1 MHKLQIV
8 GLGTGNLGDLS
19 YKAYTLINSEKPKFA
34 RTIRHPVLLENSF
47 KNLQA
52 FDEIFEQED
61 NLEKVYET
69 IKNRIDLALEKHGEI
84 IYIVPGSPYIG
95 DWITDSYM
103 SRVNDLVIEI
113 IDGPS
118 FVDKAIKMTGSQNA
132 RFNIIDGHK
141 VGKYDFDI
149 HSNNI
154 ICGVENQALASK
166 IKIELT
172 EIYPD
177 DMNVFFMDILK
188 NKREQISLFELDRQQ
203 NYDYS
208 TYIFVE
214 SIDITMLDMYNINDL
229 KNLMI
234 LLRGPDG
241 CPWDRKQTHMSLRE
255 CVIEEAYEVVDAI
268 ENDDLDNLVEEL
280 GDLLLQVVFHSQ
292 IAAEEGYFHFE
303 DVIAGICKKLYAR
316 HPHVFRDEH
325 ANDDT
330 EAKLNW
336 DEIKQ
341 KEKKVS
347 SYTERISNIPKSMSP
362 LSRGYK
368 IQSKVAE
375 VGFDWP
381 DASGAVLKVKEEIE
395 ELMEAYQTMDTE
407 RIEDE
412 LGDLIFAIINFARF
426 MKINPDIALSRANK
440 KFIRRFEFIE
450 KNSPKD
456 LKDMTLEE
464 MDYLWELSKRH

>member
-1 MHKLQIV
+1 MHKLYIV
-8 GLGTGNLGDLS
+8 GLGTGSLEDLN
-19 YKAYTLINSEKPKFA
+19 YKAFNLIKSEKPKYA
-34 RTIRHPVLLENSF
+34 RTIRHPVIMKNSF
-47 KNLQA
+47 ENLEA
-52 FDEIFEQED
+52 FDEIFEKEE
-61 NLEKVYET
+61 NLEQVYRK
-69 IKNRIDLALEKHGEI
+69 IKERIDCALAQYGEI
-84 IYIVPGSPYIG
+84 IYLVPGSPHIG
-95 DWITDSYM
+95 DKITESYL
-103 SRVNDLVIEI
+103 SGGNDISIELV
-113 IDGPS
+113 DGCS
-118 FVDKAIKMTGSQNA
+118 FIDKAIKMSGSQNA
-132 RFNIIDGHK
+132 GFNIIDGHMAD
-141 VGKYDFDI
+141 KYKFDI

-177 DMNVFFMDILK
+177 DTNVIFMDILR
-188 NKREQISLFELDRQQ
+188 NKREHISLFELDRQEY
-203 NYDYS
+203 YDYS

-229 KNLMI
+229 KNLMV

-255 CVIEEAYEVVDAI
+255 CVVEEAYEVVDAI
-268 ENDDLDNLVEEL
+268 EKDDVVNLVEEL

-292 IAAEEGYFHFE
+292 IAAEEGYFNFE
-303 DVIAGICKKLYAR
+303 DVTAGICKKLYTR
-316 HPHVFRDEH
+316 HPHVFLEEH
-325 ANDDT
+325 ANNET

-341 KEKKVS
+341 KEKNVS
-347 SYTERISNIPKSMSP
+347 SYTERIANIPKSMSS

-368 IQSKVAE
+368 IQSKAAE

-381 DASGAVLKVKEEIE
+381 DASGAVIKVKEEIE
-395 ELMEAYQTMDTE
+395 ELMEAYKTMDAE
-407 RIEDE
+407 KIEDE

-426 MKINPDIALSRANK
+426 MKINPDIALNKTNK

-450 KNSPKD
+450 KNSQKD

>member
-1 MHKLQIV
+1 MHKLHIV
-8 GLGTGNLGDLS
+8 GLGTGNLEDLS
-19 YKAYTLINSEKPKFA
+19 FKAYNLINSEKPKYA
-34 RTIRHPVLLENSF
+34 RTVRHPVLMDNSINNM
-47 KNLQA
+47 KA

-61 NLEKVYET
+61 NLEQVYEI
-69 IKNRIDLALEKHGEI
+69 IKGRIDNALDQYGEI

-95 DWITDSYM
+95 DKITDIYLSGGH
-103 SRVNDLVIEI
+103 DIAIEI
-113 IDGPS
+113 TDGCS
-118 FVDKAIKMTGSQNA
+118 FIDKAIKMANSQNA
-132 RFNIIDGHK
+132 KFNIIDGS
-141 VGKYDFDI
+141 VTDKYELDI

-154 ICGVENQALASK
+154 ICGVENQAIASK
-166 IKIELT
+166 IKIELS

-177 DMNVFFMDILK
+177 ETNVIFMDILR
-188 NKREQISLFELDRQQ
+188 NRREQISLFELDRQE

-229 KNLMI
+229 KNLMV

-255 CVIEEAYEVVDAI
+255 CVVEEAYEVVDAI
-268 ENDDLDNLVEEL
+268 EKDDVDNLVEEL

-292 IAAEEGYFHFE
+292 IASEEGYFNLE
-303 DVIAGICKKLYAR
+303 DVIAGICKKLYSR
-316 HPHVFRDEH
+316 HPHVFLDEL
-325 ANDDT
+325 ASNET

-341 KEKKVS
+341 KEKEVS
-347 SYTERISNIPKSMSP
+347 SYTEKIASIPKSMST

-368 IQSKVAE
+368 IQSKAAE

-381 DASGAVLKVKEEIE
+381 DVSGAVLKVKEEIE
-395 ELMEAYQTMDTE
+395 ELMEAYQSMDAE
-407 RIEDE
+407 KVEDE

-426 MKINPDIALSRANK
+426 MKINPDIALNKTNK

-450 KNSPKD
+450 KNSQKN

>member
-1 MHKLQIV
+1 MHKLHIV
-8 GLGTGNLGDLS
+8 GLGTGNLEDLS
-19 YKAYTLINSEKPKFA
+19 FKAYNLIKSKKPKYA
-34 RTIRHPVLLENSF
+34 RTVRHPVLMDNSLENM
-47 KNLQA
+47 KA

-61 NLEKVYET
+61 NLEKVYEI
-69 IKNRIDLALEKHGEI
+69 IKDRIDNALDQFGEI

-95 DWITDSYM
+95 DKITDIYLSG
-103 SRVNDLVIEI
+103 DHDIEI
-113 IDGPS
+113 EITDGCS
-118 FVDKAIKMTGSQNA
+118 FIDKAIKMADSQNTK
-132 RFNIIDGHK
+132 FKIIDGRASDK
-141 VGKYDFDI
+141 FEFDI
-149 HSNNI
+149 HANNI
-154 ICGVENQALASK
+154 ICGVESRAVASK
-166 IKIELT
+166 IKIELS

-177 DMNVFFMDILK
+177 DANVILMDILR
-188 NKREQISLFELDRQQ
+188 NKRERISLFELDRQD

-229 KNLMI
+229 KNLMV

-255 CVIEEAYEVVDAI
+255 CVVEEAYEVVDAI
-268 ENDDLDNLVEEL
+268 EKDDVDNLVEEL

-292 IAAEEGYFHFE
+292 IAAEEGYFNLE
-303 DVIAGICKKLYAR
+303 DVIAGICKKLYSR
-316 HPHVFRDEH
+316 HPHVFIEEH
-325 ANDDT
+325 ANNEV

-347 SYTERISNIPKSMSP
+347 SYTDKIASIPKSMST

-368 IQSKVAE
+368 IQSKAAE

-381 DASGAVLKVKEEIE
+381 DVSGAVLKVKEEIE
-395 ELMEAYQTMDTE
+395 ELMEAYQTMDAD
-407 RIEDE
+407 RVEDE

-426 MKINPDIALSRANK
+426 MKINPDIALNKTNK
-440 KFIRRFEFIE
+440 KFISRFEFIE
-450 KNSPKD
+450 KNSQKN